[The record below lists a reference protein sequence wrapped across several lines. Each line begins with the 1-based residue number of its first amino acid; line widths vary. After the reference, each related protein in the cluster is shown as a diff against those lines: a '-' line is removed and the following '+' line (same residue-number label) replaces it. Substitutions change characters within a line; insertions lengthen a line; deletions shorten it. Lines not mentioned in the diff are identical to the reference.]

1 MSEFLLAAAG
11 FVLAMVAL
19 GLVRVLRG
27 PDDADRLMA
36 GQLLGS
42 GGIAALLL
50 GGAAIGDGDRVAH
63 LGGVEFLDAG
73 DDEADLAGAQF
84 EAGHRLRCKHPDLL
98 AQVLRAFRHQ
108 QYFVLGA

>member
-50 GGAAIGDGDRVAH
+50 GGAAIGDGSVVDVSLTLA
-63 LGGVEFLDAG
+63 LLAAFASIAFTKFAPGADDG
-73 DDEADLAGAQF
+73 DDAATDPARDHRADA
-84 EAGHRLRCKHPDLL
+84 P
-98 AQVLRAFRHQ
+98 
-108 QYFVLGA
+108 